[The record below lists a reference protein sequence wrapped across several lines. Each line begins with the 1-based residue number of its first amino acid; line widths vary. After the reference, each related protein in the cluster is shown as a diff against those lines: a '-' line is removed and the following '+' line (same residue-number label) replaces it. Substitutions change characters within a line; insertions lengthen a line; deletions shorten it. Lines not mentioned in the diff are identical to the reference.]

1 MTISVPS
8 CSIPV
13 KESNVEG
20 EIGKTLGLVFDIYQ
34 FSLTGMALG
43 SWMADWVDFEEIYNY
58 WVRSIFCIS
67 KGSVHKLRCYPSLHA
82 FGITSTGYQKAY
94 RFRGPRD
101 VFSCNLGKN
110 QGQNPLDAKST
121 QKIKVKSV
129 AIYTCSIETPSW
141 QWELKLQDCMEW
153 VSIVT
158 L

>member
-1 MTISVPS
+1 MFHP
-8 CSIPV
+8 C
-13 KESNVEG
+13 EG
-20 EIGKTLGLVFDIYQ
+20 EQCRRWDWKNLGVGVWYLSIF
-34 FSLTGMALG
+34 TNGHG
-43 SWMADWVDFEEIYNY
+43 SWKLNGWLGGFWRNLQLLGKKY
-58 WVRSIFCIS
+58 IFCIS